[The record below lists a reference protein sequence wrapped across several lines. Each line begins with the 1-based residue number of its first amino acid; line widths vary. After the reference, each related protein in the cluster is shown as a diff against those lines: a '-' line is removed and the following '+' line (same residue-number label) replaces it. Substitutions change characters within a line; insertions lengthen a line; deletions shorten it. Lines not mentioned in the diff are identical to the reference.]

1 MKTKVIIKK
10 LIKETA
16 GGSHGWYE
24 SNVGV
29 IRKPLGVI
37 YENEKEICKSTE
49 TSILKNKPNK
59 TMNIEKIGKEM
70 IKWGIIFII
79 IAILI
84 KLIF

>member
-1 MKTKVIIKK
+1 MKVKVIIKK
-10 LIKETA
+10 FIKETA
-16 GGSHGWYE
+16 GRAHGWYE
-24 SNVGV
+24 SNVGR

-37 YENEKEICKSTE
+37 CENENENVPEIYL
-49 TSILKNKPNK
+49 LKK
-59 TMNIEKIGKEM
+59 TKMNNIEKIGKEM